1 VTDTRVPTQTNTFI
15 THLDEVEA
23 FLRKDAD
30 THMPLGS
37 AANRA
42 LQIDA
47 IGKTRD
53 FLTGGF
59 APVQGSYQNLRDRFA
74 ILSRLAEIQQTMVMD
89 AELFMPADEAPH
101 RQDQMTTLGTV
112 SNLLIADPQ
121 VEKWLDESEKTKAAL
136 AVGDG
141 RNLQLMRRQ
150 WVHDASLTS
159 EMAGELSRLTC
170 EGENLHTEFR
180 KDGDWSKIKDW
191 YAYAFDLMRSVG
203 EIKKSRLGT
212 ASVYEALMDTFSPG
226 LKEETVV
233 AEFAKIE
240 KVLPGM
246 ISEAMAR
253 QALEPK
259 TLDLPKTAKAQQEE
273 LCRRLAKAMCFDFD
287 KGRMDM
293 SDGHPW
299 CATVSDDSRFTV
311 DYIEDNFLEAVM
323 TTAHEGWHG
332 RYAQNLPA
340 EWRHQP
346 VGGDLGGSMH
356 ESMSQIGELYAGR
369 SPAFFR
375 FLEKEAQEVFNLPDD
390 KPLSAENLQR
400 FLTRV
405 KPSLIRIYA
414 DEVTYPA
421 HIILHSKL
429 ERAIIEGTLDIK
441 DYETA
446 FNDGMRD
453 LLGIVPSTP
462 RQGCGQDVHIPCG
475 MIGYKPD
482 YLISRMVLTQ
492 LAAAACRDRPDM
504 EVEFADGDF
513 TKAVHILDDWL
524 RENVQSKGSLLT
536 FDDLL
541 VRATGE
547 KLNSQYYL
555 EDLSKR
561 YLGKPNSP
569 SHETAASDGSKL
581 Q

>member
-1 VTDTRVPTQTNTFI
+1 MTDTGAPAQTNTSI
-15 THLDEVEA
+15 TCLDEVEA

-30 THMPLGS
+30 THMPPGS

-42 LQIDA
+42 LQIDT

-53 FLTGGF
+53 FLNGRFTS
-59 APVQGSYQNLRDRFA
+59 VQDAYQNLRERFA

-112 SNLLIADPQ
+112 CNLLIADPQ
-121 VEKWLDESEKTKAAL
+121 VGKWLDESEMNKAAL
-136 AVGDG
+136 AAEDR
-141 RNLQLMRRQ
+141 RNLQLMRWK

-191 YAYAFDLMRSVG
+191 YAHAFELMKSVG
-203 EIKKSRLGT
+203 EIKKDRLGT

-226 LKEETVV
+226 LKDETVV
-233 AEFAKIE
+233 LEFAKIE

-259 TLDLPKTAKAQQEE
+259 TLNLPKTTKARQEE
-273 LCRRLAKAMCFDFD
+273 LCRRVAKAMCFDFD

-293 SDGHPW
+293 SAGHPW

-340 EWRHQP
+340 KWRHQP

-375 FLEKEAQEVFNLPDD
+375 FLEKEAREVFNLPDD
-390 KPLSAENLQR
+390 KALSAENLQR
-400 FLTRV
+400 YLTRV

-429 ERAIIEGTLDIK
+429 ERAIIEGSLDIK

-453 LLGIVPSTP
+453 LLGIVPSNP
-462 RQGCGQDVHIPCG
+462 REGCGQDVHIPCG

-482 YLISRMVLTQ
+482 YLISRMVYTQ
-492 LAAAACRDRPDM
+492 LAAPARRARPDM
-504 EVEFADGDF
+504 EREFADGDF
-513 TKAVHILDDWL
+513 TKAVQILDHWL
-524 RENVQSKGSLLT
+524 CENVQSKGSLLT

-541 VRATGE
+541 VRTTGE
-547 KLNSQYYL
+547 KLNAQYYL
-555 EDLSKR
+555 EDLRKR
-561 YLGKPNSP
+561 YMVSP
-569 SHETAASDGSKL
+569 AQPQL
-581 Q
+581 RN

>member
-1 VTDTRVPTQTNTFI
+1 MTDIRVPAQANTFI

-30 THMPLGS
+30 IHMPRGS

-42 LQIDA
+42 LQIDV

-59 APVQGSYQNLRDRFA
+59 APVRDAYQNLRNRFA

-101 RQDQMTTLGTV
+101 RQDQMTTLGIV
-112 SNLLIADPQ
+112 SNQLIADPQ
-121 VEKWLDESEKTKAAL
+121 VEKWLDESEKTTAAL
-136 AVGDG
+136 AVGDR

-159 EMAGELSRLTC
+159 EMAGELSRLAC
-170 EGENLHTEFR
+170 QGENLHTEFR

-191 YAYAFDLMRSVG
+191 YARAFDLMYRVG
-203 EIKKSRLGT
+203 EIKQKRLGT
-212 ASVYEALMDTFSPG
+212 SSVYEALMDTFSPG

-233 AEFAKIE
+233 SEFAKIE
-240 KVLPGM
+240 KVLPSM
-246 ISEAMAR
+246 ISEAMER
-253 QALEPK
+253 QALEPE
-259 TLDLPKTAKAQQEE
+259 TLDLPKTTKAQQEK

-287 KGRMDM
+287 EGRMDM

-311 DYIEDNFLEAVM
+311 DYLEDNFLEAVM

-375 FLEKEAQEVFNLPDD
+375 FLER
-390 KPLSAENLQR
+390 SAGSFQ
-400 FLTRV
+400 
-405 KPSLIRIYA
+405 
-414 DEVTYPA
+414 PA
-421 HIILHSKL
+421 
-429 ERAIIEGTLDIK
+429 G
-441 DYETA
+441 
-446 FNDGMRD
+446 
-453 LLGIVPSTP
+453 
-462 RQGCGQDVHIPCG
+462 
-475 MIGYKPD
+475 
-482 YLISRMVLTQ
+482 
-492 LAAAACRDRPDM
+492 
-504 EVEFADGDF
+504 
-513 TKAVHILDDWL
+513 
-524 RENVQSKGSLLT
+524 
-536 FDDLL
+536 
-541 VRATGE
+541 
-547 KLNSQYYL
+547 
-555 EDLSKR
+555 
-561 YLGKPNSP
+561 
-569 SHETAASDGSKL
+569 
-581 Q
+581 

>member
-1 VTDTRVPTQTNTFI
+1 VTDTGAPAQTNASI
-15 THLDEVEA
+15 TCLDEVEA

-30 THMPLGS
+30 THMPPGS

-47 IGKTRD
+47 VGKTRD
-53 FLTGGF
+53 FLTGRF
-59 APVQGSYQNLRDRFA
+59 TPVRDAYQNLRERFA

-101 RQDQMTTLGTV
+101 RQDLVTTLGTV

-121 VEKWLDESEKTKAAL
+121 VGKWLDESEKNNAAL
-136 AVGDG
+136 AAVDR

-191 YAYAFDLMRSVG
+191 YAHAFDLIHSVG
-203 EIKKSRLGT
+203 EIKKNRLGA
-212 ASVYEALMDTFSPG
+212 ASIYEALMDTFSPG
-226 LKEETVV
+226 LIDETVV
-233 AEFAKIE
+233 SEFAKIE
-240 KVLPGM
+240 KVLSGM
-246 ISEAMAR
+246 ISQAMTR
-253 QALEPK
+253 QALQPK
-259 TLDLPKTAKAQQEE
+259 TLDLPKTTKAEQEE
-273 LCRRLAKAMCFDFD
+273 LCRRVAKAMCFDFD

-375 FLEKEAQEVFNLPDD
+375 FIEKEAREVFNLPDD
-390 KPLSAENLQR
+390 KSLSAENLQR
-400 FLTRV
+400 YLTRV

-429 ERAIIEGTLDIK
+429 ERAIIEGTLYIK

-453 LLGIVPSTP
+453 LLGVVPSNP
-462 RQGCGQDVHIPCG
+462 REGCGQDVHIPCG

-482 YLISRMVLTQ
+482 YLISRMAFTQ
-492 LAAAACRDRPDM
+492 LAVAARRDRPDM
-504 EVEFADGDF
+504 EREFSDGDF
-513 TKAVHILDDWL
+513 TEAVHILDDWL

-547 KLNSQYYL
+547 KLNARHYL

-561 YLGKPNSP
+561 YLASP
-569 SHETAASDGSKL
+569 ERPQSRN
-581 Q
+581 

>member
-1 VTDTRVPTQTNTFI
+1 MKRKYRDDTGALAQTDTFI
-15 THLDEVEA
+15 THLGEVEA
-23 FLRKDAD
+23 FLSKDAD
-30 THMPLGS
+30 THMPPGS

-47 IGKTRD
+47 IGNIRD
-53 FLTGGF
+53 FLTGSF
-59 APVQGSYQNLRDRFA
+59 APVRDAYQNLRERFA

-89 AELFMPADEAPH
+89 AELFMPADEVPH
-101 RQDQMTTLGTV
+101 RQDQMTTLGIV

-121 VEKWLDESEKTKAAL
+121 VEKWLDESEKNNAPLAA
-136 AVGDG
+136 ADR

-191 YAYAFDLMRSVG
+191 YVRAFDLMHSVG
-203 EIKKSRLGT
+203 EIKKKPAGHVVGLR
-212 ASVYEALMDTFSPG
+212 SPDG
-226 LKEETVV
+226 HIQPWLKDETVV
-233 AEFAKIE
+233 SEFAKIE

-246 ISEAMAR
+246 ITEAMAR

-259 TLDLPKTAKAQQEE
+259 TLDLPKTTKAQQEE
-273 LCRRLAKAMCFDFD
+273 LCRRVAKAMCFDFD

-299 CATVSDDSRFTV
+299 CTTASDDSRFTV

-375 FLEKEAQEVFNLPDD
+375 FLEQEAREVFNLPDD
-390 KPLSAENLQR
+390 KALFAENLQR
-400 FLTRV
+400 VFDARQTITDTHLRRRSDLSCPHYPSLETGACDHRENSGYQGVRNRLQRRHARSFGHRAV
-405 KPSLIRIYA
+405 KPPRRLRSGCP
-414 DEVTYPA
+414 YPLR
-421 HIILHSKL
+421 H
-429 ERAIIEGTLDIK
+429 
-441 DYETA
+441 
-446 FNDGMRD
+446 
-453 LLGIVPSTP
+453 
-462 RQGCGQDVHIPCG
+462 
-475 MIGYKPD
+475 
-482 YLISRMVLTQ
+482 
-492 LAAAACRDRPDM
+492 DR
-504 EVEFADGDF
+504 
-513 TKAVHILDDWL
+513 L
-524 RENVQSKGSLLT
+524 
-536 FDDLL
+536 
-541 VRATGE
+541 
-547 KLNSQYYL
+547 
-555 EDLSKR
+555 
-561 YLGKPNSP
+561 
-569 SHETAASDGSKL
+569 
-581 Q
+581 

>member
-1 VTDTRVPTQTNTFI
+1 VTDSGVAAQTKTFI
-15 THLDEVEA
+15 THLDQVEA

-30 THMPLGS
+30 IHMPPGS

-42 LQIDA
+42 QQIDA

-59 APVQGSYQNLRDRFA
+59 ASVQDAYHNLRDRFA
-74 ILSRLAEIQQTMVMD
+74 ILFLLAEIQQTIVMD

-101 RQDQMTTLGTV
+101 RQAQMTTLGTV
-112 SNLLIADPQ
+112 VNLLIADPQ
-121 VEKWLDESEKTKAAL
+121 VEKWLDESEKNTAAL
-136 AVGDG
+136 AAGDR

-150 WVHDASLTS
+150 WLHDASLTS
-159 EMAGELSRLTC
+159 EMAGKLSRLTC

-191 YAYAFDLMRSVG
+191 YAHAFDLMHSVG
-203 EIKKSRLGT
+203 EIKKNKLGT
-212 ASVYEALMDTFSPG
+212 ASIYEALIDTFSPG
-226 LKEETVV
+226 LKDETVV
-233 AEFAKIE
+233 SEFAKIE

-259 TLDLPKTAKAQQEE
+259 PMELPKTTKAQQEE
-273 LCRRLAKAMCFDFD
+273 LCRRVAKAMCFDFD

-299 CATVSDDSRFTV
+299 CTTVSDDTRFTV
-311 DYIEDNFLEAVM
+311 DYLEDNFLQAVM

-332 RYAQNLPA
+332 RYVQNLQA

-375 FLEKEAQEVFNLPDD
+375 FLEKEAGSFNLPDD
-390 KPLSAENLQR
+390 KALSAANLQR
-400 FLTRV
+400 YLTRV

-421 HIILHSKL
+421 HIILHSRL

-453 LLGIVPSTP
+453 LLGIVPSNP
-462 RQGCGQDVHIPCG
+462 REGCGQDVHIPCG
-475 MIGYKPD
+475 TIGYKPD
-482 YLISRMVLTQ
+482 YLISRLALTQ
-492 LAAAACRDRPDM
+492 LAAAACRDQPDM
-504 EVEFADGDF
+504 EREFADGDF

-547 KLNSQYYL
+547 KLNGQYYL
-555 EDLSKR
+555 EELS
-561 YLGKPNSP
+561 
-569 SHETAASDGSKL
+569 
-581 Q
+581 

>member
-1 VTDTRVPTQTNTFI
+1 VTDTGASAQTNTSI

-30 THMPLGS
+30 THMPPGS

-59 APVQGSYQNLRDRFA
+59 ATIQGAYQNLRDRFA
-74 ILSRLAEIQQTMVMD
+74 ILSRLAEIQQIMVMD
-89 AELFMPADEAPH
+89 AELFMPADEGPH

-121 VEKWLDESEKTKAAL
+121 VEKWLDESEKNKAAL
-136 AVGDG
+136 AAGDG

-170 EGENLHTEFR
+170 EGENRHTKFR
-180 KDGDWSKIKDW
+180 RDGDWSKIKDW
-191 YAYAFDLMRSVG
+191 YAHAVDLMRSVG
-203 EIKKSRLGT
+203 EIKKNRLGMSS
-212 ASVYEALMDTFSPG
+212 AYEALMDTFSPG
-226 LKEETVV
+226 LKDETVV
-233 AEFAKIE
+233 SEFAHIE
-240 KVLPGM
+240 KVLPSM
-246 ISEAMAR
+246 ISETMAR

-259 TLDLPKTAKAQQEE
+259 TLDLPKTTKAQQEE
-273 LCRRLAKAMCFDFD
+273 LCRRAAKAMCFDFN

-299 CATVSDDSRFTV
+299 CTTASDDSRFTV
-311 DYIEDNFLEAVM
+311 DYIGDNFLEAVM

-346 VGGDLGGSMH
+346 AGGDLGGSMQ
-356 ESMSQIGELYAGR
+356 ESVSQIGELYAGR

-375 FLEKEAQEVFNLPDD
+375 FLEREAREVFNLPDD
-390 KPLSAENLQR
+390 KALSAENLQR
-400 FLTRV
+400 YLTRV

-429 ERAIIEGTLDIK
+429 ERVIIEGNLDIK

-446 FNDGMRD
+446 FNDGMRA
-453 LLGIVPSTP
+453 LLGIVPSNP
-462 RQGCGQDVHIPCG
+462 REGCGQDVHIPCG

-482 YLISRMVLTQ
+482 YLISRLVLTQ

-504 EVEFADGDF
+504 EREFADGDF

-547 KLNSQYYL
+547 KLNAQYYV

-561 YLGKPNSP
+561 YLGKP
-569 SHETAASDGSKL
+569 
-581 Q
+581 